1 METETKSTHIEPNK
15 PKLIRIE
22 EVLKRTA
29 LAKSTLYAWESSNK
43 FPRGI
48 RLSKTMKVWLES
60 DIDNWILEH
69 HRVACEWGGD
79 CE

>member
-1 METETKSTHIEPNK
+1 MQSEMNNDHTSINK

-22 EVLKRTA
+22 EVQERTG
-29 LAKSTLYAWESSNK
+29 LAKSTLYAWEASNK

-60 DIDNWILEH
+60 DVSNWILEH
-69 HRVACEWGGD
+69 HRAANRLGD
-79 CE
+79 